1 MATTYEIIASV
12 TVGSGGAA
20 SMEFT
25 SIPST
30 YTDLVVKI
38 SGRSDNSGS
47 FPNYLRFNSDSGNN
61 YTWINIY
68 GFNGVV
74 YSDNDGGGINYA
86 FGGYTNNS
94 SLTASAFGNS
104 EIYIPSYLS
113 SNYKSVSADGVM
125 ETNNANG
132 VSLGIQASLWNNTAA
147 ITTITLLPSVG
158 NYAEYSTA
166 YLYGISNA

>member
-1 MATTYEIIASV
+1 MANTYTLISSV

-20 SMEFT
+20 TIDFT

-30 YTDLVVKI
+30 YTDLLVKI
-38 SGRSDNSGS
+38 SGRSNNTGS
-47 FPNYLRFNSDSGNN
+47 FANYLRFNSDSGNN
-61 YTWINIY
+61 YLWRNLY
-68 GFNGVV
+68 GYNGAT
-74 YSDNDGGGINYA
+74 YSDASGGGISYVW
-86 FGGYTNNS
+86 GGYTNNS

-125 ETNNANG
+125 ETNAANG
-132 VSLGIQASLWNNTAA
+132 VSLGIGANLWNNTAA
-147 ITTITLLPSVG
+147 ITAITLLPSVG
-158 NYAEYSTA
+158 NYAQYSTA